1 MGIGQIDF
9 NFGASTVRSLKT
21 TGRGKLDKACHGK
34 KTVCKLN
41 YFLKGQRVRELYK
54 TPLITQKAT
63 KKVLALIYIITPD
76 EQISPP
82 GLACKQNSLP
92 LHSLCVVFFST
103 LLAWKF
109 IYAKCY
115 NITT

>member
-9 NFGASTVRSLKT
+9 NFGASAVRSLKT

-63 KKVLALIYIITPD
+63 KKVLALIR
-76 EQISPP
+76 
-82 GLACKQNSLP
+82 N
-92 LHSLCVVFFST
+92 
-103 LLAWKF
+103 
-109 IYAKCY
+109 YARRA
-115 NITT
+115 NFTTRPCL